1 MSQNPQKSDVT
12 DYSKT
17 LFLPQTDFPMR
28 AGLPQ
33 REPEILKYWNEI
45 DLYGKLRQ
53 SAAGRAKFVLHDG
66 PPYANG
72 NIHIGHALNKI
83 LKDVVTKSQQ
93 MLGFDS
99 NYVPGWDCHGL
110 PIEWKIEEE
119 NYRSK
124 GRQKPDFRDS
134 TAMVEFRKEC
144 RAYATHWLNVQR
156 EEFKRLGIIG
166 DWDHPYATM
175 SYPAEAQ
182 IAREL
187 MKFAANG
194 TLYRGSKP
202 VMWSVVE
209 KTALAEAEVE
219 YEDYTSDMVWVKFP
233 ITSPAHG
240 ALANASV
247 VIWTTT
253 PWTLP
258 GNRAI
263 SFSPKIAYGLYEVT
277 DAPEDNWAK
286 NGDLL
291 ILADALAE
299 SVFKQAR
306 VTAYAKLRDLP
317 ADTLDAVECAH
328 PLKGFEGGY
337 DFTVPLLPGDHVTD
351 DTGTGFVHTAPGH
364 GREDFDVWTAN
375 ARELEPRGINT
386 TIPYTVDENGAFT
399 DHAPGFTGKRVLND
413 KGEKGDANESVI
425 KALVERGMLLAR
437 GRLKH
442 QYPHSW
448 RSKKPVIFRNTP
460 QWFIAMDKDIA
471 DHGESKPG
479 DTLRARALRAISVTQ
494 WVPPAG
500 QNRIN
505 GMIAGRPDWVIS
517 RQRAWGVPIA
527 VFVREKGDGTA
538 EILQD
543 EMVNQR
549 ITEAFSEE
557 GADAWY
563 MDGARERFLGSRAG
577 EDWKKVD
584 DICDV
589 WFDSGSTHAFVLE
602 DRQNFPSLGNI
613 VRKIDGGDD
622 TVMYL
627 EGSDQHR
634 GWFHS
639 SLLESCGTRGRA
651 PYDVVLTHGFTLD
664 ENGRKMSKSLGNTV
678 EPQKVMKDSGADILR
693 LWVCA
698 TDYADD
704 QRIGPEI
711 LKNTIETYRKLRNSI
726 RWMLGTLHHFNPA
739 DAVAYA
745 DMPELERLMLHEL
758 AGRAA
763 IVRQAYAEFDY
774 KTVVATLSAFMNTEL
789 SAFYFDIRKDTLYCD
804 PPSSVARKAALSTI
818 DIICDAILRWLA
830 PVLSFTTD
838 EAWRMYNP
846 NAEPSV
852 HLTLLP
858 EGLEQFRDDVLAT
871 KWETIRNV
879 RRVVTGALELE
890 RAAKNIGSSLE
901 ASPLVY
907 VSDQNIFNT
916 LFDIDLAEV
925 CITSNAMVTN
935 DEAPD
940 SAFKLADV
948 PGVAVVVE
956 KAVGTKC
963 ARSWKILPTVGED
976 AEYPDVSPR
985 DAQALREWK
994 ALAEGDQPVEAPA
1007 EPVTLIETQQPAQ
1020 EPLEATPEPA
1030 ASESE
1035 TATKPA
1041 RKVRAKKI
1049 LAATQVDEAE
1059 SAGNTRKIA
1068 AASKAAE
1075 ANAPAEAKAKKAKAG
1090 KSKAKKASAKKPA
1103 AKKAVAKKAKAKKAK
1118 TKRASA
1124 KKSKAKAS
1132 KSGKASS
1139 AAKGTKKRAAKA
1151 AAKKAAK
1158 KKAGKK
1164 AGRKSVASK
1173 PKKTKKK
1180 AR

>member
-1 MSQNPQKSDVT
+1 MSEKPQKSDAK

-17 LFLPQTDFPMR
+17 LFLPETGFPMR

-33 REPEILKYWNEI
+33 REPEILRSWDEI
-45 DLYGKLRQ
+45 GLYQKLRKQ
-53 SAAGRAKFVLHDG
+53 SAGRAKFVLHDG

-124 GRQKPDFRDS
+124 GKAKPDFRDS
-134 TAMVEFRKEC
+134 AAMVAFRREC
-144 RAYATHWLNVQR
+144 RSYATHWLNVQR

-175 SYPAEAQ
+175 DYFAEAQ

-219 YEDYTSDMVWVKFP
+219 YEDYTSDTVWVKFP
-233 ITSPAHG
+233 VAGYADRTENTSVMPGLDPVIHDL
-240 ALANASV
+240 LAAVVDGRDKPGHDSKLSI

-263 SFSPKIAYGLYEVT
+263 SFSSRIGYGLYRVT
-277 DAPEDNWAK
+277 DSPADNWAK
-286 NGDLL
+286 SGDLL

-299 SVFKQAR
+299 AVFKQAR
-306 VTAYAKLRDLP
+306 VSAFEKVSAVP
-317 ADTLDAVECAH
+317 AAALAAMECAH
-328 PLKGFEGGY
+328 PLAGVGGGY
-337 DFTVPLLPGDHVTD
+337 EFRVPLLEGEHVTD

-375 ARELEPRGINT
+375 ARALEARGIKT
-386 TIPYTVDENGAFT
+386 AIPYTVDENGAFT
-399 DHAPGFTGKRVLND
+399 DQAPGFTGKRVIND
-413 KGEKGDANESVI
+413 KGEKGDANDAVI
-425 KALVERGMLLAR
+425 KALVEAGMLLAR

-460 QWFIAMDKDIA
+460 QWFIAMDKAIA
-471 DHGESKPG
+471 DHGKASPG
-479 DTLRARALRAISVTQ
+479 DTLRARALHAISVTQ

-527 VFVREKGDGTA
+527 VFIREKGDGSA

-543 EMVNQR
+543 DAVNKR
-549 ITEAFSEE
+549 IADAFEKE
-557 GADAWY
+557 GADVWY
-563 MDGARERFLGSRAG
+563 MDGARERFLGSHAN
-577 EDWKKVD
+577 EQWKKID

-602 DRQNFPSLGNI
+602 DPVHFPGLAGI
-613 VRKIDGGDD
+613 KRKVDGGSD

-678 EPQKVMKDSGADILR
+678 EPQKVMAQSGADILR

-698 TDYADD
+698 TDYSDD

-711 LKNTIETYRKLRNSI
+711 LKNTIETYRKLRNSV
-726 RWMLGTLHHFNPA
+726 RWMLGTLHHFKP
-739 DAVAYA
+739 DQAVPYA
-745 DMPELERLMLHEL
+745 DMPELERLMLHQL
-758 AGRAA
+758 AEQAA
-763 IVRQAYAEFDY
+763 VVHKAYAEFDY
-774 KTVVATLSAFMNTEL
+774 KTVVASLSAFMNTEL

-804 PPSSVARKAALSTI
+804 PPSSAARKAALTAI
-818 DIICDAILRWLA
+818 DIICDAILRWFA
-830 PVLSFTTD
+830 PVLSFTCE
-838 EAWRMYNP
+838 EAWRLYRP
-846 NAEPSV
+846 DAEPSV
-852 HLTLLP
+852 HLTLFP
-858 EGLEQFRDDVLAT
+858 TGLEAFRDEKLAE

-879 RRVVTGALELE
+879 RRVVTGALEIE
-890 RAAKNIGSSLE
+890 RAAKRIGSSLE

-907 VSDQNIFNT
+907 VSDKKVFST

-935 DEAPD
+935 ADAPPD
-940 SAFKLADV
+940 AFRLNDV

-956 KAVGTKC
+956 KAAGFKC
-963 ARSWKILPTVGED
+963 ARSWKILPTVGSD
-976 AEYPDVSPR
+976 PEYPDVSPR
-985 DAQALREWK
+985 DAEALREWK
-994 ALAEGDQPVEAPA
+994 ALGV
-1007 EPVTLIETQQPAQ
+1007 
-1020 EPLEATPEPA
+1020 
-1030 ASESE
+1030 
-1035 TATKPA
+1035 
-1041 RKVRAKKI
+1041 
-1049 LAATQVDEAE
+1049 
-1059 SAGNTRKIA
+1059 
-1068 AASKAAE
+1068 
-1075 ANAPAEAKAKKAKAG
+1075 
-1090 KSKAKKASAKKPA
+1090 
-1103 AKKAVAKKAKAKKAK
+1103 AV
-1118 TKRASA
+1118 
-1124 KKSKAKAS
+1124 
-1132 KSGKASS
+1132 
-1139 AAKGTKKRAAKA
+1139 
-1151 AAKKAAK
+1151 
-1158 KKAGKK
+1158 
-1164 AGRKSVASK
+1164 
-1173 PKKTKKK
+1173 
-1180 AR
+1180 

>member
-1 MSQNPQKSDVT
+1 MSEKPQKSDVT

-17 LFLPQTDFPMR
+17 LFLPQTEFPMR

-33 REPEILKYWNEI
+33 REPEILKTWDRI
-45 DLYGKLRQ
+45 GLYRRLREQ
-53 SAAGRAKFVLHDG
+53 AAGRAKFVLHDG

-124 GRQKPDFRDS
+124 GKTKPDFRDS
-134 TAMVEFRKEC
+134 AAMVAFRKEC
-144 RAYATHWLNVQR
+144 RAYAGHWLNVQR

-219 YEDYTSDMVWVKFP
+219 YEDYTSDTVWVKFP
-233 ITSPAHG
+233 VAQVE
-240 ALANASV
+240 LASGKDASGTIVQAVSDASV

-263 SFSPKIAYGLYEVT
+263 SFSPKIAYGLFRVIESP
-277 DAPEDNWAK
+277 ADNWAK
-286 NGDLL
+286 TGDLL
-291 ILADALAE
+291 ILADTLADA
-299 SVFKQAR
+299 VFKQAR
-306 VTAYAKLRDLP
+306 ITAYEKVSDVPAKVL
-317 ADTLDAVECAH
+317 AAMECAH
-328 PLKGFEGGY
+328 PLQGFAGGY
-337 DFTVPLLPGDHVTD
+337 EFRVPLLEGDHVTD

-364 GREDFDVWTAN
+364 GREDFDVWMAN
-375 ARELEPRGINT
+375 ARALEARGINT

-399 DHAPGFTGKRVLND
+399 DQAPGFTGKRVIND
-413 KGEKGDANESVI
+413 KGEKGDANGAVM
-425 KALVERGMLLAR
+425 KALVEAGMLLAR

-460 QWFIAMDKDIA
+460 QWFIAMDKDITDDGKA
-471 DHGESKPG
+471 KSG
-479 DTLRARALRAISVTQ
+479 DTLRARALKAISVTQ
-494 WVPPAG
+494 WVPPSG

-505 GMIAGRPDWVIS
+505 GMITSKPDWVIS

-527 VFVREKGDGTA
+527 VFVREKGDGSA

-543 EMVNQR
+543 EAVNAR
-549 ITEAFSEE
+549 IAEAFEQE

-563 MDGARERFLGSRAG
+563 MDGARERFLGSRAN
-577 EDWKKVD
+577 EEWKKVD

-602 DRQNFPSLGNI
+602 DPVHFPGLAGI
-613 VRKIDGGDD
+613 KRKVDGGED

-634 GWFHS
+634 GWFQS

-651 PYDVVLTHGFTLD
+651 PFDVVLTHGFTLD
-664 ENGRKMSKSLGNTV
+664 ENGRKMSKSIGNTV
-678 EPQKVMKDSGADILR
+678 EPQKVIAQSGADILR

-726 RWMLGTLHHFNPA
+726 RWMLGTLHHFNRGE
-739 DAVAYA
+739 AVAPA
-745 DMPELERLMLHEL
+745 DMPELERLMLHQL
-758 AGRAA
+758 GQQAA

-774 KTVVATLSAFMNTEL
+774 KTVVASLSAFMNTEL

-804 PPSSVARKAALSTI
+804 PPSSVARKAALTAI
-818 DIICDAILRWLA
+818 DIICDAVLKWLA
-830 PVLSFTTD
+830 PVMSFTTD
-838 EAWRMYNP
+838 EAWRLYRP
-846 NAEPSV
+846 DAEPSV
-852 HLTLLP
+852 HLTLFP
-858 EGLEQFRDDVLAT
+858 DGLESFRDEKLAA
-871 KWETIRNV
+871 KWETIRNI
-879 RRVVTGALELE
+879 RRVVTGALEVE

-901 ASPLVY
+901 ASPIIY
-907 VSDQNIFNT
+907 VSDRAVLAK
-916 LFDIDLAEV
+916 LFDVDLAEI
-925 CITSNAMVTN
+925 CITSNYEVREG
-935 DEAPD
+935 EAPD
-940 SAFKLADV
+940 GAFRLNEV

-956 KAVGTKC
+956 KAVGKKC
-963 ARSWKILPTVGED
+963 ARSWKILPSVGED

-994 ALAEGDQPVEAPA
+994 ALG
-1007 EPVTLIETQQPAQ
+1007 VTVG
-1020 EPLEATPEPA
+1020 
-1030 ASESE
+1030 S
-1035 TATKPA
+1035 
-1041 RKVRAKKI
+1041 
-1049 LAATQVDEAE
+1049 
-1059 SAGNTRKIA
+1059 
-1068 AASKAAE
+1068 
-1075 ANAPAEAKAKKAKAG
+1075 
-1090 KSKAKKASAKKPA
+1090 
-1103 AKKAVAKKAKAKKAK
+1103 
-1118 TKRASA
+1118 
-1124 KKSKAKAS
+1124 
-1132 KSGKASS
+1132 
-1139 AAKGTKKRAAKA
+1139 
-1151 AAKKAAK
+1151 
-1158 KKAGKK
+1158 
-1164 AGRKSVASK
+1164 
-1173 PKKTKKK
+1173 
-1180 AR
+1180 